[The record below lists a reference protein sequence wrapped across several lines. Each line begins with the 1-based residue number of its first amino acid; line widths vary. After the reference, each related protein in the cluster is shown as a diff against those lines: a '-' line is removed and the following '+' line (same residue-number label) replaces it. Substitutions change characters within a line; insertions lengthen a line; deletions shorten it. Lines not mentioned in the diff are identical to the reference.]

1 MRFSTR
7 LVPGLLGLAMA
18 APLAAEAVGQDL
30 GGPQAPPIVLEHGT
44 APAQPAFAAR
54 PAAAAKHEHKG
65 LLGRRSCTECQRAK
79 ALARDGISVPPPP
92 SALPP
97 GAVPAGAGHQ
107 HGHAH
112 VAAAAPGSTG
122 CASCEADAAAMGGTI
137 VPGSIVV
144 SDSRIDPQAPGRAV
158 VGGEGEALA
167 AEFPAGRAVSGG
179 AAPEPVGVARASQG
193 NFTPVAGA
201 MAAGPQ
207 AGPRDPSV
215 TPTSMIPAQTAIGGT
230 TARSPRILTHL
241 LDLPDLT
248 RIGRDAR
255 ARRDRADR
263 SSHASISYQDGVG
276 PVTELP
282 ASVVFGKGGR

>member
-18 APLAAEAVGQDL
+18 APLAAEAVGQEL
-30 GGPQAPPIVLEHGT
+30 GGPQAPPIVLEHGV
-44 APAQPAFAAR
+44 APSQPGRAFAAR
-54 PAAAAKHEHKG
+54 PAASAAKHEHKG

-79 ALARDGISVPPPP
+79 AKSRDGIDVPPPP

-97 GAVPAGAGHQ
+97 GAVPVGAGHQ
-107 HGHAH
+107 HQHAH
-112 VAAAAPGSTG
+112 VTAVAPGSTG
-122 CASCEADAAAMGGTI
+122 CASCEADAASMGGTI

-144 SDSRIDPQAPGRAV
+144 SDSRMEAPGRAV
-158 VGGEGEALA
+158 VGGEAVA
-167 AEFPAGRAVSGG
+167 AEFPTGRAVSGG

-193 NFTPVAGA
+193 NFTPVPGA

-215 TPTSMIPAQTAIGGT
+215 MPSSMIPAQTAIGGT
-230 TARSPRILTHL
+230 TARSPRIITHL

-248 RIGRDAR
+248 RIGREAR